1 MAARS
6 KTKLAIIG
14 GDTLRGRELKDAL
27 ARSDWEAVDVEFF
40 DPDVVEDYSK
50 LTDFRDEAR
59 VVRALRGEDLEG
71 KDLVF
76 NASEKASGPGL
87 RLMAAEHKLRLFDL
101 SEAFNDDPAVPLV
114 VAGINDEVLDRRK
127 TKVLANPNPASVI
140 LSHLFHALQPAYGL
154 AKAVTLVLQPVSA
167 FDDPGIQELASQS
180 AALLSGADPEKKV
193 FREQIAF
200 NLLSHTEKP
209 DSDGSCTGELQ
220 VAAEVKRVLGRADLP
235 LSLSAIQAPV
245 FHAYTLVT
253 YFELEK
259 DADLAGLEAVFA
271 GRPVFALTPFREGC
285 SASPLSVAGKPEI
298 FVGRLKREASSPR
311 AFWVWLLA
319 DNLTRGSALNAVET
333 ARRFLGAK
341 GR

>member
-1 MAARS
+1 MASRS

-40 DPDVVEDYSK
+40 DSDVVEDYSK

-59 VVRALRGEDLEG
+59 VVRALRGGDLEG
-71 KDLVF
+71 MDLVF
-76 NASEKASGPGL
+76 NASEKAASPGL
-87 RLMAAEHKLRLFDL
+87 RLLAAEHKLRLFDL

-127 TKVLANPNPASVI
+127 TKILANPNPASII
-140 LSHLFHALQPAYGL
+140 LSHLFHALEPAFGL
-154 AKAVTLVLQPVSA
+154 AKAVSLVLQPVSA
-167 FDDPGIQELASQS
+167 FEDPGIQELASQS

-200 NLLSHTEKP
+200 NLLSHTEKTDP
-209 DSDGSCTGELQ
+209 DGSCPGELQ
-220 VAAEVKRVLGRADLP
+220 AAAEVRRVLGRADLP

-253 YFELEK
+253 YLELKK

-271 GRPVFALTPFREGC
+271 DRPVFALTPFREGC